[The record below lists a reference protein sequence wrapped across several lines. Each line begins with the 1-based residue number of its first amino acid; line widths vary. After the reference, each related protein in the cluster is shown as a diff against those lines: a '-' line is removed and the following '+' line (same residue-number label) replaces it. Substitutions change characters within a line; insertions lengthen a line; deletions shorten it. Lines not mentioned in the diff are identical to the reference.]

1 MNMGPEEK
9 ISHTFLLPLYFIAGP
24 KRLPINRFENQ
35 SPTLQKT
42 PRQRLLQP
50 SRNRLSALPSR
61 TKRNYRQETLR
72 NRHLHR
78 RADYPNHPNQNRN
91 EKAQRTDLERNQQRF
106 K

>member
-50 SRNRLSALPSR
+50 SRNRLSTLPSR
-61 TKRNYRQETLR
+61 AKRNYRQKALR

-78 RADYPNHPNQNRN
+78 RADYPNHSNQPNQNRS
-91 EKAQRTDLERNQQRF
+91 KKGQ
-106 K
+106 